1 MHKGSEDD
9 QGGGGKSV
17 HTCAHTHQV
26 RVDCMY
32 VAGRGGGGSWGSH
45 PERASKDFRHRP
57 LCEHGKSIHKK

>member
-1 MHKGSEDD
+1 METGFQSPDWEDRAVHKGSEDD

-32 VAGRGGGGSWGSH
+32 VAGRGGGGFLGLPSRKG
-45 PERASKDFRHRP
+45 
-57 LCEHGKSIHKK
+57 LQGL